1 MSNVSVKFQKNSR
14 GCVLL
19 NYNYIENLSLKS
31 QFRWIGLLTLK
42 NNANRAIQFAKFVED
57 DD

>member
-19 NYNYIENLSLKS
+19 NYNYIENLSLNS

-42 NNANRAIQFAKFVED
+42 NYANRPIQFAKFVED